1 MLNCSSMRA
10 AVILSAA
17 LLMLGV
23 LLGLVAVTT
32 PFVVPA
38 SQLSLLLVLA
48 GAAVLAATFL
58 AALLPGVARRLDKCQ
73 H

>member
-10 AVILSAA
+10 AVILSAS

-23 LLGLVAVTT
+23 LLGIVAVST
-32 PFVVPA
+32 PWIVPA

-48 GAAVLAATFL
+48 GAGVLTVTFL
-58 AALLPGVARRLDKCQ
+58 ASLLPGVARRLDECQ

>member
-17 LLMLGV
+17 LLTLGV
-23 LLGLVAVTT
+23 LLGIVGMTTPFTVAVTQ
-32 PFVVPA
+32 F
-38 SQLSLLLVLA
+38 SLLLVLA
-48 GAAVLAATFL
+48 GAAVLIVTFL
-58 AALLPGVARRLDKCQ
+58 VALLPGVARRLDECR

>member
-17 LLMLGV
+17 LLTLGV
-23 LLGLVAVTT
+23 LLGIVGMTTPFTVAVT
-32 PFVVPA
+32 
-38 SQLSLLLVLA
+38 QLSLLLVLG
-48 GAAVLAATFL
+48 GAAVLILTFL
-58 AALLPGVARRLDKCQ
+58 VALMPGVARRLDECR